1 MNYKLVEQKT
11 IPGVEYDIVSKI
23 LINRGIAAEDVQHYL
38 QTDRNDVLPPQL
50 LDNITDGAKML
61 MRHIAAEDDIFVQV
75 DSDCDG
81 ITSAAVLVNYLYT
94 LFPSYTQ
101 AHVYYRLHTGKQHG
115 LIPSTIGDNIK
126 LVIAPD
132 SSSNDYDE
140 HAELVKRGMDVLV
153 LDHHEAEKISQYACV
168 INNQLCNYPTKSL
181 SGVGV
186 VYKFCCYLD
195 ELLGQHKA
203 DQFLDLVAV
212 GLIGDMMD
220 IRDFETK
227 ELIKEGLNKINNPLI
242 SEIKSLQSYS
252 ISKHGYFDPFAVAFY
267 IVPLL
272 NAIFRSGTPAER
284 LLTFEAM
291 LHYKAYEQIPS
302 TKRGAGPNQK
312 ETRAAQ
318 AARTCK
324 NVKSRQDRANDGVL
338 EIIESKIKSKNL
350 LDHKILIVQMEDE
363 IDNKNLTGLL
373 ANQISNKYQKP
384 TLILNPTVDIVSDT
398 WHWDGSGRNFNNS
411 PIYSLKDFIN
421 ETGLCDYAEGHGNA
435 FGVGFTEE
443 NLAKFIEYT
452 DNQLANVEFTP
463 CYWVDEIYQGNVFNP
478 ADVLKISELKPLWGQ
493 NLNEPM
499 IAIENL
505 AVHQGNVDLRSPD
518 KCPTLVIK
526 LTNGVEL
533 IKFGVD
539 ISEYEAFDKATG
551 CIRINIVGKCD
562 RNIWGN
568 TITPQIKL
576 EDYEVTGTNEYY
588 F

>member
-1 MNYKLVEQKT
+1 MNYKLVEQK
-11 IPGVEYDIVSKI
+11 INPNEHYNIVDKI

-38 QTDRNDVLPPQL
+38 ATDRNDILPPQL

-61 MRHIAAEDDIFVQV
+61 MRHIAAEDDIFVQI

-81 ITSAAVLVNYLYT
+81 ITSAALLVNYLYT
-94 LFPSYTQ
+94 LFPSFTQ
-101 AHVYYRLHTGKQHG
+101 NHVSYRLHTGKQHG
-115 LIPSTIGDNIK
+115 IIPSTIGSNIK

-140 HAELVKRGMDVLV
+140 HAELVDRGIDVLV
-153 LDHHEAEKISQYACV
+153 LDHHEAEKVSEYACV

-181 SGVGV
+181 SGVGI

-195 ELLGQHKA
+195 ELLGQHQA
-203 DQFLDLVAV
+203 NQFLDLVAV

-242 SEIKSLQSYS
+242 SEIKTLQNYS
-252 ISKHGYFDPFAVAFY
+252 INKHGYFDPFAVAFY

-272 NAIFRSGTPAER
+272 NAIFRSGTPQER

-302 TKRGAGPNQK
+302 TKRGASPSQK
-312 ETRAAQ
+312 ETRAEQ

-324 NVKSRQDRANDGVL
+324 NVKSRQDRANDGIL
-338 EIIESKIKSKNL
+338 EIVEEKIKDNNL
-350 LDHKILIVQMEDE
+350 LDHKLIVVQMGDE

-411 PIYSLKDFIN
+411 PLYSFKDFIQ
-421 ETGLCDYAEGHGNA
+421 ESGFADYAEGHGNA
-435 FGVGFTEE
+435 FGVGFTED
-443 NLAKFIEYT
+443 NLPKFIEYADT
-452 DNQLANVEFTP
+452 KLADVDFTT
-463 CYWVDEIYQGNVFNP
+463 CYWVDEIYQGNSFNP
-478 ADVLKISELKPLWGQ
+478 NDVLKIAELKPLWGQ
-493 NLNEPM
+493 NLAEPM

-518 KCPTLVIK
+518 KYPTLVIK

-539 ISEYEAFDKATG
+539 ISEFEQFDKATG

-562 RNIWGN
+562 RNIWVN
-568 TITPQIKL
+568 SRTPQIKL
-576 EDYEVTGTNEYY
+576 ENYEVIGTNEYY
-588 F
+588 Y

>member
-11 IPGVEYDIVSKI
+11 IPGEKYDIVDKI
-23 LINRGIAAEDVQHYL
+23 LINRGIAAGDVQHYL
-38 QTDRNDVLPPQL
+38 HTDRNDILPPQL
-50 LDNITDGAKML
+50 LDNITKGAQML
-61 MRHIAAEDDIFVQV
+61 IRHVAAEDDIFVQV

-81 ITSAAVLVNYLYT
+81 ITSAALLVNYLYT
-94 LFPSYTQ
+94 LFPTFTQ
-101 AHVYYRLHTGKQHG
+101 THVYYRLHTGKQHG
-115 LIPSTIGDNIK
+115 LIPSTIGENIK

-132 SSSNDYDE
+132 SSSNDYAE
-140 HAELVKRGMDVLV
+140 HIELASRGIDILV
-153 LDHHEAEKISQYACV
+153 LDHHEAEKISENACV

-181 SGVGV
+181 SGVGI

-195 ELLGQHKA
+195 ELLDQHQA

-212 GLIGDMMD
+212 GLVGDMMD

-227 ELIKEGLNKINNPLI
+227 ELIREGLKKVNNPLI
-242 SEIKSLQSYS
+242 SEIKTLQNYS
-252 ISKHGYFDPFAVAFY
+252 INKHGYFDPFAVAFY

-272 NAIFRSGTPAER
+272 NAIFRSGTAEER

-302 TKRGAGPNQK
+302 TKRGCAGQK
-312 ETRAAQ
+312 ETRAEQ

-324 NVKSRQDRANDGVL
+324 NVKSRQDRTNDGIL
-338 EIIESKIKSKNL
+338 EIVQEKIKNKNL
-350 LDHKILIVQMEDE
+350 LDHKILIVQMDDE

-373 ANQISNKYQKP
+373 ANQIANKYQKP
-384 TLILNPTVDIVSDT
+384 TLILNPTVDIVSDV
-398 WHWDGSGRNFNNS
+398 WHWDGSGRNFSNS
-411 PIYSLKDFIN
+411 PIYSLKDLIQ
-421 ETGLCDYAEGHGNA
+421 ESGLCDYAEGHGNA
-435 FGVGFTEE
+435 FGVGFTETQLE
-443 NLAKFIEYT
+443 QFIEYT
-452 DNQLANVEFTP
+452 DNKLADIDFKP
-463 CYWVDEIYQGNVFNP
+463 CYWVDEIYTANSFNP
-478 ADVLKISELKPLWGQ
+478 NDVLKIAELKSLWGQ
-493 NLNEPM
+493 NLAEPM

-505 AVHQGNVDLRSPD
+505 AVHQGNVELRSPD
-518 KCPTLVIK
+518 KYPTLVIK

-533 IKFGVD
+533 IKFGID
-539 ISEYEAFDKATG
+539 PSEFEQFDKATG

-576 EDYEVTGTNEYY
+576 ENYEVIGSNEYY